1 MASVLLFRKR
11 ENVYN
16 RKKFREK
23 KGWGR
28 NFNFLQIVD
37 KMVKKIPV
45 NQLHPQHDG
54 IGMMN
59 ESPC

>member
-11 ENVYN
+11 ERLQY
-16 RKKFREK
+16 RKGFREK
-23 KGWGR
+23 KRVGE
-28 NFNFLQIVD
+28 NLIILQIVD

>member
-1 MASVLLFRKR
+1 MTSVLLFRKR

-16 RKKFREK
+16 RKRFREK
-23 KGWGR
+23 KRVGEILI
-28 NFNFLQIVD
+28 FLQIVD

>member
-1 MASVLLFRKR
+1 MCFFLGNAKTSTIGKDSG
-11 ENVYN
+11 
-16 RKKFREK
+16 KK

-28 NFNFLQIVD
+28 NFKFLQIVD

>member
-1 MASVLLFRKR
+1 M
-11 ENVYN
+11 
-16 RKKFREK
+16 
-23 KGWGR
+23 
-28 NFNFLQIVD
+28 FLQIVD